1 MEIAPE
7 TAKFGGIVKVV
18 KVKINAYRRTLPN
31 MLFMYIEDN
40 DAKVS

>member
-18 KVKINAYRRTLPN
+18 KVKINAYRGDIVKYAVYAYRG
-31 MLFMYIEDN
+31 
-40 DAKVS
+40 